1 MKRVLFIVDRNARRL
16 LAYVRDTFAGTEDE
30 IEVIEDRRSG
40 DRRAEGQPPNIDR
53 RQHDRRK
60 DDVSSDLKRFGWA
73 LVRRR
78 EEAGRDEAGSD
89 GDRTP

>member
-16 LAYVRDTFAGTEDE
+16 LAYVRGTFAGTEGE
-30 IEVIEDRRSG
+30 IEIIEDRRSG
-40 DRRAEGQPPNIDR
+40 DRRAENRPSQLER

-78 EEAGRDEAGSD
+78 EEAGREEAGSD
-89 GDRTP
+89 GDRAP